1 MRKSAVATVSALVFL
16 IAGPL
21 PAADPIPDSDLGLS
35 RTSVFDT
42 PVPAP
47 YDYDGSAP
55 AIPAMNIDEV
65 PVIPHEIRVFE
76 KITIGRNRC
85 LRCHLLPEKIDMP
98 LEEGDPTP
106 MPANHFYRLPTADDV
121 TAQVAGGR
129 WVCTQCHVAQADTP
143 PLVDNTA
150 LDD

>member
-21 PAADPIPDSDLGLS
+21 PAADPIPDSGLGLS

-42 PVPAP
+42 PVPDA

-55 AIPAMNIDEV
+55 VLPAMSVDEV
-65 PVIPHEIRVFE
+65 PVIPHEIRDFE
-76 KITIGRNRC
+76 KITVGRNRC
-85 LRCHLLPEKIDMP
+85 LRCHLVPEMIDKP
-98 LEEGDPTP
+98 LEEGDATP
-106 MPANHFYRLPTADDV
+106 MPANHYFRLPSAADV
-121 TAQVAGGR
+121 TAQVDGGR
-129 WVCTQCHVAQADTP
+129 WVCTQCHVAQADTA
-143 PLVDNTA
+143 PLVGNTA